1 MIRILL
7 TVTVTVNLSLRNTRM
22 WTDSTT
28 PAHHTY
34 GLDHYRLPVTYH
46 HRAGD
51 GTRRV
56 VSLGVVFNK

>member
-1 MIRILL
+1 MLPAWMIRILL
-7 TVTVTVNLSLRNTRM
+7 TTAQHEDV
-22 WTDSTT
+22 DSTT

-34 GLDHYRLPVTYH
+34 GLDHYRLRVTYH